1 MPYNLSLPSPLP
13 NDGWKVKILD
23 NELEFEEPHLTIR
36 RGTKH
41 WRMSL
46 RDGEFMDKNPA
57 PRDVADEVVAAI
69 EADWKLLVKEWN
81 DRHPSNPV

>member
-23 NELEFEEPHLTIR
+23 NELGFGEPHLTIR

-46 RDGEFMDKNPA
+46 SDGEFMDKNPA
-57 PRDVADEVVAAI
+57 PRDVADEVIAAI
-69 EADWKLLVKEWN
+69 EADWNLLVKEWN
-81 DRHPSNPV
+81 IRHPSNPV